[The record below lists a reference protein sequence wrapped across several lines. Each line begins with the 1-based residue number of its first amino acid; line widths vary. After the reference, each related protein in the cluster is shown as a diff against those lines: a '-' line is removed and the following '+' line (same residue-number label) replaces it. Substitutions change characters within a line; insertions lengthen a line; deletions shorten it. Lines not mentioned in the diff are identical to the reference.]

1 MENENNH
8 ISYFIKNSTKGN
20 FGLDFVVYAIKGK
33 VSDIK
38 FEILDL
44 S

>member
-8 ISYFIKNSTKGN
+8 IRYFTKSSTKGN
-20 FGLDFVVYAIKGK
+20 FGLDFILYAIKGK